1 MNAAFVG
8 FRHGHVQELWKMA
21 QASKDIC
28 VLGGW
33 EENAQARQAAQAWG
47 VEFAYDRLEDLLQDT
62 RVDMVILGDCYG
74 KRGAQAIAAL
84 KAGKHVLADKP
95 LCTRMEELE
104 EIRRL
109 SEEKK
114 LCVGCMLPLRYAGY
128 AKTVRQ
134 IIDSGEWGRV
144 RCGLYTGQ
152 HPLMYGS
159 RPDWY
164 FEKGMH
170 GGTITDIA
178 VHGVDLIRYLTGQE
192 MERVEFARTW
202 NAFAKAE
209 PHFRDCGQFA
219 YRLADGAGI
228 MGDVSYASPDS
239 FGYGLDNY
247 WKFQLWLDGGKI
259 EFGENL
265 KEIRLYRNGET
276 ECRYLPVETA
286 QEDCLADMVREMRG
300 EETHT
305 QNTRD
310 VLAAMETVLRIQEAA
325 GEDEA

>member
-1 MNAAFVG
+1 MNAAFAG
-8 FRHGHVQELWKMA
+8 FRHGHVKELWKMA
-21 QASKDIC
+21 RANPDIC

-33 EENAQARQAAQAWG
+33 EENEEARKAAQAWG
-47 VEFAYDRLEDLLQDT
+47 VEFSYRRLEDLLRDE
-62 RVDMVILGDCYG
+62 RVDLVILGDCYG
-74 KRGAQAIAAL
+74 KRGIQAIEAL

-95 LCTRMEELE
+95 LCTRIAELE

-109 SEEKK
+109 SREKK
-114 LCVGCMLPLRYAGY
+114 RCVSCMLPLRYAGY
-128 AKTVRQ
+128 ARSVKR
-134 IIDSGEWGRV
+134 IIDGGEWGRV
-144 RCGLYTGQ
+144 RCGLLTGQ

-159 RPDWY
+159 RPGWY
-164 FEKGMH
+164 FEQGMH

-202 NAFAKAE
+202 NAFAKHA
-209 PHFRDCGQFA
+209 PRFRDCGQFA

-239 FGYGLDNY
+239 FGYSLDSY
-247 WKFQLWLDGGKI
+247 WKVQLWLDGGKI

-265 KEIRLYRNGET
+265 KEIRLYKNGET
-276 ECRYLPVETA
+276 ECRCLPVEGR
-286 QEDCLADMVREMRG
+286 QEDCLADLIREIRG
-300 EETHT
+300 GESYV

-310 VLAAMETVLRIQEAA
+310 VLAAMETVLQIQAAA
-325 GEDEA
+325 GEE